1 MKDKLIDLITI
12 GIARAC
18 VKEASGEQVDKAE
31 IIADILIENN
41 YRKSSEIA
49 REIIFEVKSLF
60 KTHRIEFDMSCID
73 TDFDKGLRKIE
84 KKYTEEIK

>member
-1 MKDKLIDLITI
+1 MKDKLVDLITI

-41 YRKSSEIA
+41 Y
-49 REIIFEVKSLF
+49 
-60 KTHRIEFDMSCID
+60 
-73 TDFDKGLRKIE
+73 
-84 KKYTEEIK
+84 